1 MVDLERMEDPQESSF
16 GNMGGH
22 VSVLSQNMN
31 GAKVTLDRARD
42 LGSRLRGCP
51 VDIYIM
57 CDVRTKKED
66 VSAVKYCLRE
76 GIGPDY
82 MVYVFPA
89 KAIQG
94 APNLPSS
101 YVGGFIV
108 LVRCSSKSGW
118 TTNTFHKDKSGFGMY
133 IGIDLFHTSGRRVRV
148 IGTFLPCHSPRSVG
162 KKSKRGDEPSHR
174 SQALQ
179 EEEAEQHQN
188 HINEVVPLNSS
199 MEEKIMF
206 YVRTLPNADK
216 FGCARDWYWHQVNP
230 LLAQA
235 SWEHIVLGDFN
246 NRWPTSAPTSFQ
258 QECALQGL
266 QNHLATA
273 MTERGINIKTFYR
286 NFLPWSDLDHILT
299 TLPSEA
305 QVGGGI
311 LNHASW

>member
-1 MVDLERMEDPQESSF
+1 MIDLERMEDPQECSY
-16 GNMGGH
+16 GTMGGH

-31 GAKVTLDRARD
+31 GAKVTLDKAKD
-42 LGSRLRGCP
+42 LGARLSGRP

-89 KAIQG
+89 MALQG

-133 IGIDLFHTSGRRVRV
+133 IGIDLFHSSGRRVRV
-148 IGTFLPCHSPRSVG
+148 IGTYLPCHSTRSAL
-162 KKSKRGDEPSHR
+162 KQDAPSHR
-174 SQALQ
+174 PHGLQ
-179 EEEAEQHQN
+179 EEEDELTPSQH
-188 HINEVVPLNSS
+188 EEAVPSNSS
-199 MEEKIMF
+199 MEEKVVS
-206 YVRTLPNADK
+206 YVRTLPNAAR

-246 NRWPTSAPTSFQ
+246 SCWPTFAPTGFQ

-266 QNHLATA
+266 QNHLAA
-273 MTERGINIKTFYR
+273 ALTERGISTKTYYR
-286 NFLPWSDLDHILT
+286 HFLPWSDLDHILT
-299 TLPSEA
+299 TLPVEA
-305 QVGGGI
+305 QVGGGGPQPCI
-311 LNHASW
+311 LVE